1 MKCLVTGAAGFIG
14 SSLAEKLIDQ
24 GHQVLGVDCFTDYYP
39 RNIKE
44 QNLENLLNKNNFA
57 FQEKDLCVVDLRE
70 LLSEIE
76 VVFHQAAQAGVR
88 TSWGSNFEVYLRN
101 NIEAT
106 QKLLEACKEK
116 PLKKLIFASSS
127 SVYGDNQDVPMR
139 EESYPRPI
147 SPYGVTKSASEELG
161 YLYFKSYGVPV
172 ISLRYFTVYGP
183 RQRPDMAFHKF
194 IKALLT
200 GEEIAVFGDGKQT
213 RDFTYISD
221 IVDANI
227 SAMESNF
234 AGTVFNIGG
243 GSRISLIEAIR
254 LLEEITGKKANLKYS
269 RKSRGDMK
277 DTAADI
283 SQAQKHLN
291 YKPKF
296 SLKEGL
302 KNEVEW
308 VKNNLGLLSS

>member
-1 MKCLVTGAAGFIG
+1 LRA
-14 SSLAEKLIDQ
+14 
-24 GHQVLGVDCFTDYYP
+24 
-39 RNIKE
+39 
-44 QNLENLLNKNNFA
+44 LLNENNFA
-57 FQEKDLCVVDLRE
+57 FQEKDLCVTDLYQ

-88 TSWGSNFEVYLRN
+88 TSWGNNFEVYLRN

-127 SVYGDNQDVPMR
+127 SVYGDNQDFPMR
-139 EESYPRPI
+139 EESYPQPI
-147 SPYGVTKSASEELG
+147 SPYGVSKSASEELC

-200 GEEIAVFGDGKQT
+200 GEEIAVYGDGKQT

-227 SAMESNF
+227 SAMESDF
-234 AGTVFNIGG
+234 AGMVFNIGG
-243 GSRISLIEAIR
+243 GSRISLSEAIG
-254 LLEEITGKKANLKYS
+254 LLEQITGKKANLKYNQ
-269 RKSRGDMK
+269 KSRGDMK

-283 SQAQKHLN
+283 SRAQKHLN

-296 SLKEGL
+296 ILKEGL
-302 KNEVEW
+302 KKEVEW
-308 VKNNLGLLSS
+308 VQKNLKLLAP